1 MQAGTVTNPQQSH
14 IKSNHDLYGQS
25 AGSLSGHI
33 RYALEVLEE
42 HDIEIPDESTIVGIV
57 RGVLDARALLAAV
70 SIRFPCVDRLR
81 ALFEELILMC
91 TEPHAEAEV
100 AL

>member
-1 MQAGTVTNPQQSH
+1 MQAGTLINAQPPHTPPSRH
-14 IKSNHDLYGQS
+14 YRGPS

-33 RYALEVLEE
+33 RHALEVLEE
-42 HDIEIPDESTIVGIV
+42 HDIEAPDDSTMVGIV

-70 SIRFPCVDRLR
+70 SMRFPSVDRLR
-81 ALFEELILMC
+81 ALFEDLILLC

-100 AL
+100 VL